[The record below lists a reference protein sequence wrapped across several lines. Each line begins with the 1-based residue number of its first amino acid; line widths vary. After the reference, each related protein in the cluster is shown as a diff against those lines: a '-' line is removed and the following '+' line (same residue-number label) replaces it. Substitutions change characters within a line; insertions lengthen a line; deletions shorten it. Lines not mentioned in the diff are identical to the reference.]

1 MESAHAIESLYY
13 ELLTCWNNA
22 DAKGF
27 ANLFATDGT
36 AVGFDGSTHIGRTG
50 IEHDLDQIFSNH
62 KVAAFVTIVRDC
74 RLLTYDIGLL
84 RATVGMVPPGGDD
97 IKPEVN
103 AVQVAVACR
112 SNTGEWK
119 IAHLH
124 NTPVALPRQP
134 ELKEKLTGELRNA
147 YKEHGVVNTSKK

>member
-13 ELLTCWNNA
+13 ELLTCWNKA

-27 ANLFATDGT
+27 ANLFANDGT

-50 IEHDLDQIFSNH
+50 IEHDLTEIFSKH
-62 KVAAFVTIVRDC
+62 QVASFLAIVRES

-84 RATVGMVPPGGDD
+84 RATVGMVPPGADD

-103 AVQVAVACR
+103 AVQVVIACR
-112 SNTGEWK
+112 GNTGEWK
-119 IAHLH
+119 IAHFQ
-124 NTPVALPRQP
+124 NTPAAFHGRQ
-134 ELKEKLTGELRNA
+134 EQIEKLTGELRKA
-147 YKEHGVVNTSKK
+147 YKERGVVNTRKK